1 MNNQTKFLILTIAIT
16 ILGTHIVSQEAFA
29 KTKEELNTLF
39 KQGNEHLQNGEYK
52 QAITTYD
59 EILKIKPNHIAT
71 LKMKA
76 IAHSNMEEHTKS
88 LLQFYKI
95 LQKNPNDLVALT
107 GMGVGFGNLGEYKE
121 SIIYLNIAHV
131 ENPDNI
137 IIKNYK
143 KIIENSIKKYPYEP
157 TEKPS
162 NYKKQHSGSIPN
174 WLKDTVEWWSLKKMN
189 EQDFFKSM
197 KYLIERSIVK
207 IPQTD
212 SFEPGKNIG
221 EVRSSLSKWSQNES
235 SDEKFFKNIQW
246 LIQNKFIDIKKTQED
261 IEYEEY
267 LFNKYLKEIIRN
279 VDKEKRYIEFS
290 NPSQDVIKKFLRD
303 YAKWNFEQQVQMSS
317 KNFPD
322 PTYKIIDEVY
332 LIKYKVYINDQ
343 PVGLPLDHVG
353 TLKKS
358 FEFWESKELEANN
371 QKAKMEF
378 EITKSKADANV
389 WVTWVVR
396 DMGQG
401 VLGHAHLGKGVV
413 EVALGDYNCGG
424 NFQLYDVNSV
434 EYVMTHE
441 LGHSIGLLHTNDKEN
456 IMYPTY
462 MPSYAYC
469 LLDK

>member
-1 MNNQTKFLILTIAIT
+1 
-16 ILGTHIVSQEAFA
+16 
-29 KTKEELNTLF
+29 
-39 KQGNEHLQNGEYK
+39 
-52 QAITTYD
+52 
-59 EILKIKPNHIAT
+59 
-71 LKMKA
+71 
-76 IAHSNMEEHTKS
+76 
-88 LLQFYKI
+88 
-95 LQKNPNDLVALT
+95 
-107 GMGVGFGNLGEYKE
+107 
-121 SIIYLNIAHV
+121 
-131 ENPDNI
+131 
-137 IIKNYK
+137 
-143 KIIENSIKKYPYEP
+143 
-157 TEKPS
+157 
-162 NYKKQHSGSIPN
+162 
-174 WLKDTVEWWSLKKMN
+174 
-189 EQDFFKSM
+189 M
-197 KYLIERSIVK
+197 KYLIERGIVK

-221 EVRSSLSKWSQNES
+221 EVRISLSKWSQNEA
-235 SDEKFFKNIQW
+235 SDEEFFKNTQW
-246 LIQNKFIDIKKTQED
+246 LIENKFIDIKKTQED

-267 LFNKYLKEIIRN
+267 LFEKYLKEIIRN
-279 VDKEKRYIEFS
+279 IDKEKRYIEFS

-317 KNFPD
+317 KSFPD

-353 TLKKS
+353 TLEKS

-378 EITKSKADANV
+378 EVTKSKVDANV

-462 MPSYAYC
+462 TPSYAYC
-469 LLDK
+469 LLNK